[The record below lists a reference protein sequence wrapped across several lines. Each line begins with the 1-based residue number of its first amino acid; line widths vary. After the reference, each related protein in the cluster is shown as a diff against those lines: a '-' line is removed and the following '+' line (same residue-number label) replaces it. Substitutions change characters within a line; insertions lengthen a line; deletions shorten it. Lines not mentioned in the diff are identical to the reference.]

1 MRKILLLTAIILFSG
16 TSFLFAQISQ
26 GGIPPSFKNNLNSE
40 VDRVELQP
48 MSSKNVLAE
57 DSKFIKDGTP
67 QRIGYSL
74 NTALSP
80 ENSGTWTELPEG
92 GRIWQLQIKSPSAL
106 ALGIYYDHFHL
117 PVGSKLFLYN
127 EDKTQ
132 VIGAFTWLNN
142 DESGVFATEMIH
154 GDIVNLEYVEPK
166 KAISKP
172 IIHINEVAYFY
183 RGVTIQK
190 NPTWTEPSEAC
201 EVNINCSP
209 VGDNWQ
215 DEKQGV
221 ARMYIKIGPNSYW
234 CTGSLVNN
242 TNQDCTPYFLSAYH
256 CYEGASA
263 ADLNQWIFYFNYE
276 SSGCTTPTT
285 QPGANSMT
293 GASLK
298 AAGNISGG
306 SDFILLQLNQTVPVS
321 YNPYMNG
328 WNRANSVTGPG
339 VCIHH
344 PAGSIKKISTFN
356 SASSY
361 TAPGSASNAHW
372 LVYWVS
378 NDNGWG
384 VTEGGSSGSPIF
396 DANSRIAGTL
406 TRGSSYCTSQSDPDY
421 YGKLYYHWNLN
432 GSTADT
438 RLKDWLDPA
447 GSNPVTLDGKNCG
460 STSSPVAHFVG
471 NPTTVNVGGQ
481 VVFTNQSTG
490 TITSYSWSFAGGT
503 PSTATGVGPHTITYN
518 TAGVYN
524 ASLTVTDGITP
535 NTLTET
541 NYITVTNIITC
552 DTIYPASFTSETCN
566 LAIYYADVSSPYD
579 SGFVSGQNAY
589 LDKEKAMLYTWS
601 TVGTISDV
609 FVMYGLK
616 AGTTGNTSV
625 KIYNSSSGVPGSL
638 IGTSATIVKSAIDTT
653 NQGVNYHNKYHFTT
667 PVNISSDFFVS
678 VVLPT
683 TFTSGTNEL
692 AIWSS
697 QYTCS
702 STSSLAYEL
711 WSNNT
716 WYSFSTVYETNIDLA
731 IFPIVCSQAG
741 ISEIENTPVSVFPNP
756 AGNEIFIIMPYP
768 ASEKVNISIIDIYGK
783 LCKQIEISSNM
794 EGSAK
799 IDLSGL
805 SNGIYLLQGQS
816 ARGKFIEKISVIK

>member
-1 MRKILLLTAIILFSG
+1 MKKILLLTAIILFSG

-221 ARMYIKIGPNSYW
+221 ARMSIKIGTGYYL

-242 TNQDCTPYFLSAYH
+242 TNQNCTPYFLSAYH

-263 ADLNQWIFYFNYE
+263 DDLNQWIFYFNYE

-298 AAGNISGG
+298 ATGTNSGG
-306 SDFILLQLNQTVPVS
+306 SDFVLIQLNQTVPVS

-361 TAPGSASNAHW
+361 
-372 LVYWVS
+372 
-378 NDNGWG
+378 
-384 VTEGGSSGSPIF
+384 
-396 DANSRIAGTL
+396 
-406 TRGSSYCTSQSDPDY
+406 
-421 YGKLYYHWNLN
+421 
-432 GSTADT
+432 GSTH
-438 RLKDWLDPA
+438 W
-447 GSNPVTLDGKNCG
+447 SVT
-460 STSSPVAHFVG
+460 
-471 NPTTVNVGGQ
+471 
-481 VVFTNQSTG
+481 
-490 TITSYSWSFAGGT
+490 W
-503 PSTATGVGPHTITYN
+503 
-518 TAGVYN
+518 
-524 ASLTVTDGITP
+524 
-535 NTLTET
+535 
-541 NYITVTNIITC
+541 
-552 DTIYPASFTSETCN
+552 
-566 LAIYYADVSSPYD
+566 
-579 SGFVSGQNAY
+579 
-589 LDKEKAMLYTWS
+589 
-601 TVGTISDV
+601 
-609 FVMYGLK
+609 
-616 AGTTGNTSV
+616 
-625 KIYNSSSGVPGSL
+625 
-638 IGTSATIVKSAIDTT
+638 
-653 NQGVNYHNKYHFTT
+653 
-667 PVNISSDFFVS
+667 
-678 VVLPT
+678 
-683 TFTSGTNEL
+683 
-692 AIWSS
+692 
-697 QYTCS
+697 
-702 STSSLAYEL
+702 
-711 WSNNT
+711 
-716 WYSFSTVYETNIDLA
+716 
-731 IFPIVCSQAG
+731 
-741 ISEIENTPVSVFPNP
+741 
-756 AGNEIFIIMPYP
+756 
-768 ASEKVNISIIDIYGK
+768 
-783 LCKQIEISSNM
+783 
-794 EGSAK
+794 
-799 IDLSGL
+799 
-805 SNGIYLLQGQS
+805 
-816 ARGKFIEKISVIK
+816 

>member
-1 MRKILLLTAIILFSG
+1 MKKILLLTAIILFSG

-80 ENSGTWTELPEG
+80 ENSGTWTDLPKG

-106 ALGIYYDHFHL
+106 ALGVYYDHFHL
-117 PVGSKLFLYN
+117 PIGSKLFLYN

-154 GDIVNLEYVEPK
+154 GDIVNLEYFEPE

-215 DEKQGV
+215 DEKKGV
-221 ARMYIKIGPNSYW
+221 ALMNIKIGANYYI

-242 TNQDCTPYFLSAYH
+242 TNQNCTPYFLSAYH

-298 AAGNISGG
+298 ATGNISGG
-306 SDFILLQLNQTVPVS
+306 SDFVLVQLNQTVPVS

-344 PAGSIKKISTFN
+344 PAGSIKKISTYS
-356 SASSY
+356 SALTSVTWTGCLTNGHWRVVWS
-361 TAPGSASNAHW
+361 SNA
-372 LVYWVS
+372 
-378 NDNGWG
+378 NGWG

-396 DANSRIAGTL
+396 DANSRIVGTL
-406 TRGSSYCTSQSDPDY
+406 SGGASYCSAQSSPDY
-421 YGKLYYHWNLN
+421 YGKFYYHWDLN
-432 GSTADT
+432 GATSSV

-447 GSNPVTLDGKNCG
+447 GSNPLTLDGKNCAG
-460 STSSPVAHFVG
+460 TSTPVANFVG

-490 TITSYSWSFAGGT
+490 TITSYSWSFPGGT
-503 PSTATGVGPHTITYN
+503 PNAATGIGPHTITYN
-518 TAGVYN
+518 TIGVYD
-524 ASLTVTDGITP
+524 ATLTVGTP
-535 NTLTET
+535 TNTLTRT
-541 NYITVTNIITC
+541 NYINVVNQTTTC
-552 DTIYPASFTSETCN
+552 DTLHYP
-566 LAIYYADVSSPYD
+566 LPGSPALY
-579 SGFVSGQNAY
+579 GIQAPNTGYVSGNNSYGDLAKADYFATYDASKKINGVYIYFGVGKGGSSNVPVKVWNNTGTAGAPGTVLATQNVS
-589 LDKEKAMLYTWS
+589 LT
-601 TVGTISDV
+601 TIKNDV
-609 FVMYGLK
+609 IANY
-616 AGTTGNTSV
+616 
-625 KIYNSSSGVPGSL
+625 
-638 IGTSATIVKSAIDTT
+638 ATYVTFS
-653 NQGVNYHNKYHFTT
+653 T
-667 PVNISSDFFVS
+667 PVIVS
-678 VVLPT
+678 TPFYVGVTLPT
-683 TFTSGTNEL
+683 TAGDTIAIISNTDGDTNPGTAWEQFDNGTWYAFSDTSSWSLNVQL
-692 AIWSS
+692 AIWPVMCPTTGILSI
-697 QYTCS
+697 
-702 STSSLAYEL
+702 EEKP
-711 WSNNT
+711 
-716 WYSFSTVYETNIDLA
+716 VA
-731 IFPIVCSQAG
+731 I
-741 ISEIENTPVSVFPNP
+741 FPNP
-756 AGNEIFIIMPYP
+756 ANNEVYIILPYP
-768 ASEKVNISIIDIYGK
+768 AGEKVNISIFDIYGK
-783 LCKQIEISSNM
+783 LCKQTEIYSSM
-794 EGSAK
+794 EGPVK
-799 IDLSGL
+799 VDLYDLQS
-805 SNGIYLLQGQS
+805 GIYLLQIES
-816 ARGKFIEKISVIK
+816 AKGKFVEKISVIK